1 MDPYYM
7 DFLSVLPILVEELQ
21 AIISVHRARTIWPT
35 VRLGELFVL
44 LRSRNGATMDVGY
57 A

>member
-1 MDPYYM
+1 MDLYHIG
-7 DFLSVLPILVEELQ
+7 FHLPILVEELQ
-21 AIISVHRARTIWPT
+21 AIVSVHRARTIW
-35 VRLGELFVL
+35 LGELFVV